1 MKTYEKPRLVA
12 LSLTSND
19 MLCGTCGID
28 GVSEEFD
35 KILENL
41 GLAKENLF
49 DPEISCTVDVEDFEK
64 FDHSILPV
72 LITS

>member
-35 KILENL
+35 KILEDL
-41 GLAKENLF
+41 GYTKENLF
-49 DPEISCTVDVEDFEK
+49 DSASCVVDVEKFEK
-64 FDHSILPV
+64 FDHSGTPV
-72 LITS
+72 LVVS